1 LSGCDTRA
9 PAKRALL
16 FRSRFGYHE
25 QTDRIA
31 ADMMTTKNRTLSSLA
46 ATLFLLA
53 AHQAG
58 AAELYNNGPVVD
70 ANGLSVKAA
79 SATTLTFGA
88 QTGSKNALAE
98 DFTVTGAGWLISSI
112 DFFALQNNA
121 TSFTLKDVSWSI
133 LAGDANNN
141 GSVIASG
148 ITALS
153 NGGLLGYRVTE
164 TTLTN
169 KARPIYRASAD
180 IADLSLDAG
189 HYWLRWSMTG
199 SASSGPWQPP
209 TADARAGNAMQSING
224 SSFAS
229 ILDAG
234 SKLGVELPFTLNGT
248 VLAAVPESS
257 TAALALLGGLGLF
270 AAIRRRKA

>member
-1 LSGCDTRA
+1 
-9 PAKRALL
+9 
-16 FRSRFGYHE
+16 
-25 QTDRIA
+25 
-31 ADMMTTKNRTLSSLA
+31 MMTTKNRTLSSLA

-58 AAELYNNGPVVD
+58 AAELFNNGPVVN
-70 ANGLSVKAA
+70 ANGLSIKAA
-79 SATTLTFGA
+79 SAATLTFGA

-121 TSFTLKDVSWSI
+121 TAFTLKDVSWSI
-133 LAGDANNN
+133 LAGDANN

-164 TTLTN
+164 TTLTS

-209 TADARAGNAMQSING
+209 TSDARAGNAMYSANG

-234 SKLGVELPFTLNGT
+234 SKVGVELPFTLNGA
-248 VLAAVPESS
+248 VLAAVPEPS

-270 AAIRRRKA
+270 AAARRRRA

>member
-1 LSGCDTRA
+1 
-9 PAKRALL
+9 
-16 FRSRFGYHE
+16 
-25 QTDRIA
+25 
-31 ADMMTTKNRTLSSLA
+31 MMTKTKNRTLSSLA

-79 SATTLTFGA
+79 SAATLTFGA
-88 QTGSKNALAE
+88 QTASKNALAE

-121 TSFTLKDVSWSI
+121 TAFTLKDVSWSI
-133 LAGDANNN
+133 LAGDANN

-153 NGGLLGYRVTE
+153 NGGLLGYRVTP

-180 IADLSLDAG
+180 IADLSLGAG

-209 TADARAGNAMQSING
+209 TADARVGNAMQSING

-234 SKLGVELPFTLNGT
+234 SKVGVELPFALNGA
-248 VLAAVPESS
+248 VLAAVPEAS
-257 TAALALLGGLGLF
+257 TAALALLGGVGLF
-270 AAIRRRKA
+270 VAIRRRKA

>member
-1 LSGCDTRA
+1 MKQL
-9 PAKRALL
+9 ALL
-16 FRSRFGYHE
+16 RP
-25 QTDRIA
+25 A
-31 ADMMTTKNRTLSSLA
+31 AQALSTVLLSA
-46 ATLFLLA
+46 APGWA
-53 AHQAG
+53 S

-70 ANGLSVKAA
+70 ANGLSIRAAKAA
-79 SATTLTFGA
+79 TFSFSAKSA
-88 QTGSKNALAE
+88 SKNALAE

-121 TSFTLKDVSWSI
+121 TAFTLKDVSWSI
-133 LAGDANNN
+133 LAGDANN

-164 TTLTN
+164 SNLTD
-169 KARPIYRASAD
+169 KTRPIYRASAD
-180 IADLSLDAG
+180 IADVSLSAG

-199 SASSGPWQPP
+199 SLSSGPWTAP
-209 TADARAGNAMQSING
+209 TSDARLGNAMQSANG

-234 SKLGVELPFTLNGT
+234 SQVGVELPFALNGT
-248 VLAAVPESS
+248 MLAAVPEPSS
-257 TAALALLGGLGLF
+257 AALALLGGLGL
-270 AAIRRRKA
+270 AWRLRRKGRPAQAR